1 MIFISAGHHFQE
13 PKPDPGAVATHDGKQ
28 YKEAELAAD
37 LEERVCRILDS
48 KGVRFITDRD
58 EETLGQYIKRIK
70 PGSGS
75 VVLEIHFNSVSRPD
89 ATGTETIVKT
99 AASTHEWD
107 MAKEISDNTA
117 KILGIANRGVKTEQ
131 QSHRGRLAI
140 LNTGAGVSA
149 LTEVCFISNRNDIIK
164 YLANIDKIA
173 ALYADVLIKY
183 ENKFV

>member
-1 MIFISAGHHFQE
+1 MIFISAGHHFQQ

-37 LEERVCRILDS
+37 LEARVCKILDS
-48 KGVRFITDRD
+48 KGVKYITDQND
-58 EETLGQYIKRIK
+58 ETLAQYIKRIQ

-75 VVLEIHFNSVSRPD
+75 VVCEIHFNAARAVT
-89 ATGTETIVKT
+89 ATGTETLVKT

-107 MAKEISDNTA
+107 MAKELSDRTA

-149 LTEVCFISNRNDIIK
+149 LTEVCFITNRNDVVK

-173 ALYADVLIKY
+173 ALYADVLVKY